1 MKKITHT
8 DGMLFGSLAADALSL
23 GSHWVYNTKAI
34 EKRLGRPENLVDP
47 IVKSFHP
54 NRKKGEFTHYGDQA
68 LFLLEWVA
76 EHQGYDSTR
85 YFEDWKQFMS
95 SYDGYLDHA
104 TKDTLSSGKASG
116 MDDIAGASRTAVL
129 ALLYPDDPQKLAA
142 TAEEH
147 ALLTHNDPLV
157 ADTARFFSL
166 LLFEGDV
173 PMDQAMEHLLSLG
186 GWKSD
191 VLHEQVEKGLET
203 AGADTTRTIEDL
215 GQMCTAKRALSAV
228 VHLLVSYEDDYR
240 EAMIANTAAGGD
252 SAARGLLAGMVL
264 GSRLGLDAV
273 DSDWI
278 EQMAYSERIEKAL
291 KALR

>member
-1 MKKITHT
+1 MKRINHI

-23 GSHWVYNTKAI
+23 GSHWVYNTTAI
-34 EKRLGRPENLVDP
+34 EKRLGRPDKLVDP

-68 LFLLEWVA
+68 LFLLEWIA
-76 EHQGYDSTR
+76 EHTGYESDQ
-85 YFEDWKQFMS
+85 YFSDWKRFMT
-95 SYDGYLDHA
+95 SYDGYMDHA
-104 TKDTLSSGKASG
+104 TKDTLSSGKASS

-129 ALLYPDDPQKLAA
+129 ALLYPDDPQKLAD
-142 TAEEH
+142 TSVEH

-173 PMDQAMEHLLSLG
+173 PMKQAMKHLLSLG
-186 GWKSD
+186 GWKTEI
-191 VLHEQVEKGLET
+191 LGEQVEKGLET
-203 AGADTTRTIEDL
+203 TGADTTETITEL

-228 VHLLVSYEDDYR
+228 VHLLTTYEDDYR

-252 SAARGLLAGMVL
+252 SAARGLLSGMIL
-264 GSRLGLDAV
+264 GSRLGIDAV

-278 EQMAYSERIEKAL
+278 DQMVYKDRIGKAL
-291 KALR
+291 KALS